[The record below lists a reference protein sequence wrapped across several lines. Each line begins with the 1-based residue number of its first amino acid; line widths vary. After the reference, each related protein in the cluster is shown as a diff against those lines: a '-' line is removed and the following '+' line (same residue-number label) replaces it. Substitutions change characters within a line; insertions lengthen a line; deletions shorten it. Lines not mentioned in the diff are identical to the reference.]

1 MLEGNPKGS
10 SATTVRIYDISTC
23 ARFSNAPELELVPLS
38 RCGAARCLDRVAVV
52 VAGTQAHTNKQQ
64 FSQDVVSTMSALSLV
79 NPNAESIRRAQ
90 ALLINVNAAKGLQEV
105 MKTNLGS
112 LQAGNCLV
120 EATA

>member
-1 MLEGNPKGS
+1 
-10 SATTVRIYDISTC
+10 
-23 ARFSNAPELELVPLS
+23 
-38 RCGAARCLDRVAVV
+38 
-52 VAGTQAHTNKQQ
+52 
-64 FSQDVVSTMSALSLV
+64 MSALSLV